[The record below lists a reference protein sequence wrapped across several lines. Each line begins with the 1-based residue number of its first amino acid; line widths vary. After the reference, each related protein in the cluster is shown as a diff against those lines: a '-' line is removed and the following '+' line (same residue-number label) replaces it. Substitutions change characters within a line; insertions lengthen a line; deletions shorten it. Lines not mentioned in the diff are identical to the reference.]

1 MENFVS
7 YVKIVIGSIVTA
19 ISGLLGG
26 MDGIMYA
33 LIAFITLDYFTGVCV
48 AAKQQK
54 LSSEVGFWGLLKKF
68 LILCIVGVA
77 NIIDTKVIGGQDIFR
92 TAISLYYIGNEGV
105 SIMENAAALGLPL
118 PKQLV
123 AMLVQLRD
131 KNDEANK

>member
-7 YVKIVIGSIVTA
+7 YVKVVIGSVVTA

-48 AAKQQK
+48 AAKQCK

-105 SIMENAAALGLPL
+105 SVMENAAALGLPL

-131 KNDEANK
+131 KNDEPDK

>member
-1 MENFVS
+1 MDNFVS
-7 YVKIVIGSIVTA
+7 YIKVIIGGVVTA
-19 ISGLLGG
+19 VSGFIGG
-26 MDGIMYA
+26 IDGIMYA

-48 AAKQQK
+48 AAKQRK

-68 LILCIVGVA
+68 VIICIVGVA
-77 NIIDTKVIGGQDIFR
+77 NIIDTKVVGGQDIFR

-123 AMLVQLRD
+123 DMLIQLRD
-131 KNDEANK
+131 KNDKADE

>member
-1 MENFVS
+1 METFVS

>member
-1 MENFVS
+1 MDNFVS
-7 YVKIVIGSIVTA
+7 YIKVIIGGVVTA
-19 ISGLLGG
+19 VSGFIGG
-26 MDGIMYA
+26 IDGIMYA

-48 AAKQQK
+48 AAKQCK

-68 LILCIVGVA
+68 VIICIVGVA
-77 NIIDTKVIGGQDIFR
+77 NIIDTKVVGGQDIFR

-123 AMLVQLRD
+123 DMLVQLRD
-131 KNDEANK
+131 KNDKADE